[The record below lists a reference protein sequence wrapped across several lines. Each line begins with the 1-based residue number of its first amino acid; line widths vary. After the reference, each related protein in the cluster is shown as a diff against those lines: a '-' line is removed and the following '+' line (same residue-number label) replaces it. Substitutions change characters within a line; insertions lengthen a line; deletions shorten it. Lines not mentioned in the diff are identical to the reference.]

1 MTYEP
6 VHNLSEAQQ
15 SPFHHD
21 RLGDCGQV
29 RMPLDPIQDRVTLL
43 QRPRDLYLY
52 STAALY
58 NDTAKA

>member
-1 MTYEP
+1 
-6 VHNLSEAQQ
+6 
-15 SPFHHD
+15 
-21 RLGDCGQV
+21 
-29 RMPLDPIQDRVTLL
+29 MPLDPIQDRVTLL